1 MRKKNKHSVQHML
14 GIKEFS
20 DYGLSTEHGEL
31 IFFAI
36 RPQNISVLSQETIA
50 QKVRQLQQLLSAV
63 PELEILC
70 LDCCESFADNQRH
83 IKSLLE
89 VEQNSAVQ
97 SVLAQDL
104 AHLDGIQIEMATA
117 RQFLYMLRLKHGKP
131 EQTFAQANRVEK
143 AITEQGFEVKRLDQA
158 DILRLLKVYFGG
170 FVAENEPPALEQLLP
185 ATVKFNVDHYIRSD
199 RYCCAWA
206 LKDYPPSTDMQ
217 ALFAQLA
224 DRAGVT
230 LRICNRPVESHEQR
244 KILQNATRKNR
255 FAAHANDAQESI
267 NAEENLH
274 DVATLLANLRRNRE
288 PLLHCAVFLE
298 LHAVSLDKLRELQQ
312 EINMEL
318 TRSKLGV
325 DRLTLRQQDGFLSA
339 WPCGFNQF
347 DAQFERVLPASSV
360 ANFYPLNYSGKT
372 DPAGFYIGRDT
383 FGTNILVDFDRRA
396 EDKSN
401 ANILIL
407 GNSGQGKSYL
417 MKLVLA
423 NLRAAGKRVFALD
436 AEAEYEDLTHALG
449 GCYVDLT
456 DGSFRINPLD
466 PRGDLKEHIAYL
478 KDFFRA
484 YKDFSDEQ
492 IDTIELLLGK
502 LYAKNESPTMSDFY
516 VFIEQEHARK
526 GDELYSSEVLSEL
539 LLSLHSMC
547 RGAESKFFDG
557 YTNVTDSDF
566 LCFGVKGLMGVNQRL
581 RDALLFNLLSF
592 MSHALLVRGN
602 TVAAIDEIYLYL
614 NNQTAIE
621 YIRNCMKRVRKQE
634 SAMILATQNISD
646 FLIPAVKEYTKP
658 LFAIPTHQFLFYP
671 GNIDPRDFTDTL
683 QLEQAEFDLIRQ
695 PKTGHCLFKCGNE
708 RYYLHVIAPEHKRA
722 MFGSGGG
729 R

>member
-14 GIKEFS
+14 GIKAFS
-20 DYGLSTEHGEL
+20 DYGLVTNDGEL

-70 LDCCESFADNQRH
+70 LDCCESFADNQQR

-89 VEQNSAVQ
+89 IEQNPAVQ
-97 SVLAQDL
+97 TVLAQDL
-104 AHLDGIQIEMATA
+104 AHLDSIQMEMATA
-117 RQFLYMLRLKHGKP
+117 RQFLFLLRLKQQKP
-131 EQTFAQANRVEK
+131 EQTFAHANRVEK
-143 AITEQGFEVKRLDQA
+143 AIAEQGFEVRRLDRA
-158 DILRLLKVYFGG
+158 DILRLLKIYFGG

-185 ATVKFNVDHYIRSD
+185 ATVKFNVDHYIRGD
-199 RYCCAWA
+199 RFCCAWA
-206 LKDYPPSTDMQ
+206 LKDYPPSTDVQ

-230 LRICNRPVESHEQR
+230 LRIVNRPVESHEQR

-372 DPAGFYIGRDT
+372 DPQGFYVGRDT

-436 AEAEYEDLTHALG
+436 AEAEYEDLTCSLG

-456 DGSFRINPLD
+456 DGEFRINPLD
-466 PRGDLKEHIAYL
+466 SRGDLKEHIAYL

-492 IDTIELLLGK
+492 IDTIEILLGK
-502 LYAKNESPTMSDFY
+502 LYAENNSPTMSDFY
-516 VFIEQEHARK
+516 AFIEQEHARK
-526 GDELYSSEVLSEL
+526 GDELYSGEVLSEL

-557 YTNVTDSDF
+557 HTNVTDSDF

-592 MSHALLVRGN
+592 MSHALLVKGN
-602 TVAAIDEIYLYL
+602 TVAAIDELYLYL

-634 SAMILATQNISD
+634 SVMILATQNISD
-646 FLIPAVKEYTKP
+646 FLIPSVKEYTKP

-722 MFGSGGG
+722 MFGKGGG

>member
-1 MRKKNKHSVQHML
+1 M
-14 GIKEFS
+14 
-20 DYGLSTEHGEL
+20 
-31 IFFAI
+31 
-36 RPQNISVLSQETIA
+36 
-50 QKVRQLQQLLSAV
+50 
-63 PELEILC
+63 
-70 LDCCESFADNQRH
+70 
-83 IKSLLE
+83 
-89 VEQNSAVQ
+89 
-97 SVLAQDL
+97 
-104 AHLDGIQIEMATA
+104 
-117 RQFLYMLRLKHGKP
+117 
-131 EQTFAQANRVEK
+131 
-143 AITEQGFEVKRLDQA
+143 
-158 DILRLLKVYFGG
+158 KVYFGG